1 MHEPDRTHDRP
12 DEARL
17 PDAPGLA
24 EEHPADLAAVIE
36 ALPAAEGAEILATLP
51 PETAADALEQ
61 MDEHAAEEY
70 VQELDPQ
77 AAASA
82 VAHMAPDDA
91 ADLLGELPDDQ
102 RTVILERLPVDE
114 RSQLETLLA
123 YPPESAGGMMSPQV
137 TALPADMPVAQ
148 AIARLREI
156 ADETEQVYYTYVVD
170 EQRRLVG
177 VLSLRDLL
185 FGKPLQPLSEIMRS
199 RVVSVPV
206 DMDREQAAALMTRY
220 GYLALPVV
228 DAQQRLVG
236 IVTADDVMDVLQQE
250 ATEDMQR
257 MVGAGADERIDSPL
271 TLVLARRLPWLVV
284 NLATAF
290 LAAGVVSL
298 FGTTIDALPVLAF
311 LMPIVAGQAGNT
323 GAQAMAV
330 MIRSIA
336 TGDAARSRVAAILAR
351 QVCTGAAAGLL
362 IGLLAFGATYGWLRY
377 QGSADVVEVASVIG
391 LAMFCCLII
400 ASTAGA
406 LVPLVMKELGFD
418 PAQCSSIILTTITD
432 CTGFGIFLALGSLI
446 IAARSAG

>member
-1 MHEPDRTHDRP
+1 MTDDERTDGP
-12 DEARL
+12 GEAAHL
-17 PDAPGLA
+17 PETPGLTG
-24 EEHPADLAAVIE
+24 EHPADLAAVIE
-36 ALPAAEGAEILATLP
+36 SLSAAKGAEILATLP
-51 PETAADALEQ
+51 PQTAADALEQ

-70 VQELDPQ
+70 VQELDPES
-77 AAASA
+77 AATA

-91 ADLLGELPDDQ
+91 ADLLSELPNDQ
-102 RTVILERLPVDE
+102 RTVILARLPLDE
-114 RSQLETLLA
+114 RQQLETLLS

-137 TALPADMPVAQ
+137 TSLPADMPVAQ

-170 EQRRLVG
+170 EGGRLVG
-177 VLSLRDLL
+177 VLSLRDLM
-185 FGKPLQPLSEIMRS
+185 FGKPLQPLSEIMRT

-206 DMDREQAAALMTRY
+206 EMDREQVAALMTRY

-228 DAQQRLVG
+228 DARQRLVG

-271 TLVLARRLPWLVV
+271 ALVLTRRLPWLVV

-298 FGTTIDALPVLAF
+298 FDTTLDALPVLAF

-323 GAQAMAV
+323 GAQAMVV

-336 TGDAARSRVAAILAR
+336 TGDAARSRVFGILAR
-351 QVCTGAAAGLL
+351 QVLTGAAAGVL
-362 IGLLAFGATYGWLRY
+362 IGLLAFVATYGWLRY
-377 QGSADVVEVASVIG
+377 QSNADAAEVATVIG
-391 LAMFCCLII
+391 LAMLFCLMI
-400 ASTAGA
+400 ASVAGA

-418 PAQCSSIILTTITD
+418 PAQCSSIILTAITD
-432 CTGFGIFLALGSLI
+432 CTGFGIFLGLGSLI
-446 IAARSAG
+446 LVTRAGG